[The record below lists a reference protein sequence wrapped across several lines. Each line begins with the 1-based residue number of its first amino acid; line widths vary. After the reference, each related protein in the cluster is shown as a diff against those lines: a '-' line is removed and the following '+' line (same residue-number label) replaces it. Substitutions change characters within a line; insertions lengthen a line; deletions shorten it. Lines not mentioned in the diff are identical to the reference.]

1 MSQSTFL
8 KMSVLAVGV
17 ASAFAWSHA
26 HSAAFQLKENSV
38 KAMGRAFAGAASA
51 EGDSS
56 VVLNNPAMMS
66 TFSGTTVQGD
76 LSLIDVTSE
85 FSGSGTSALGSP
97 LTGSD
102 GGNAGGFAAIPAF
115 SVVHTP
121 FDSAFSYGLM
131 VSAPYGLK
139 TEYDAGWVGRYTAL
153 VSSLKT
159 IDLTASISYQMTPE
173 FSIGGGVILEH
184 AEAELSKNIDF
195 GSAICANPQT
205 RGLCQAQ
212 PTVYGPQLQDGYVN
226 VAGTD
231 NSIGWVLGMAWQP
244 SDSFTLGFTHRSK
257 IEHELRGEVDFRL
270 PAPIRGVFDQ
280 SPVTKP
286 MFTNTPGGAKLN
298 IPTVNTLSMTWQAN
312 DQLSLM
318 GELSHTGWSSFEE
331 IRIEFDNPS
340 QADSVEPFEWEN
352 AMFYSMGADYKLDS
366 DLTLRAGVAFDETPT
381 NNTHRTPRL
390 PDQDRTWFSVGFSWQ
405 ANPNLEINGGYTH
418 IMVDDPKI
426 NLAAA
431 APSRETLVGTY
442 DASVNLLGVS
452 AQYRF

>member
-56 VVLNNPAMMS
+56 VVANNPAMMS
-66 TFSGTTVQGD
+66 SFTGTTIQGD

-85 FSGSGTSALGSP
+85 FSGGGTSPLGSP

-102 GGNAGGFAAIPAF
+102 GGNAGDLAAVPAF
-115 SVVHTP
+115 SFIHRP
-121 FDSAFSYGLM
+121 FDSAFSYGFM
-131 VSAPYGLK
+131 VGAPYGLK
-139 TEYDAGWVGRYTAL
+139 TEYDDGWVGRYTAL
-153 VSSLKT
+153 VSDLKT
-159 IDLTASISYQMTPE
+159 IDVTASISYQMTPE
-173 FSIGGGVILEH
+173 FSVGGGVIFEH

-226 VAGTD
+226 VGGSD
-231 NSIGWVLGMAWQP
+231 NSMGWLIGMAWQP
-244 SDSFTLGFTHRSK
+244 SDAFTLGFTHRSK
-257 IEHELRGEVDFRL
+257 IEHDLDGDVEFRV

-280 SPVTKP
+280 NPLTKP

-298 IPTVNTLSMTWQAN
+298 IPSVDTLSMTWQVN
-312 DQLSLM
+312 DQFSLM
-318 GELSHTGWSSFEE
+318 GEMVRTDWSSFEE
-331 IRIEFDNPS
+331 IRIEFDNPA
-340 QADSVEPFEWEN
+340 QADSVEPFEWDS
-352 AMFYSMGADYKLDS
+352 AMFYAIGGDYRLND
-366 DLTLRAGVAFDETPT
+366 DLTLRAGLAFDETPT

-390 PDQDRTWFSVGFSWQ
+390 PDQDRTWLSLGFSWQ

-426 NLAAA
+426 NLVAP
-431 APSRETLVGTY
+431 APSRQTLVGTY